1 MGAGTLRLASI
12 AALVAL
18 AAVVTA
24 AGARADTAADERAI
38 TERLQRWTAAFNAR
52 DAAGA
57 CDLFAPDLVYSL
69 PGLVDASYERMC
81 GNFRAVFA
89 KPGLRLTYA
98 EPDIH
103 EILVDG
109 DLAVVR
115 LTWTLTAEAN
125 GDTDTTSDEGLDVFR
140 RQPDGRWSIIRFMAF
155 PTREN
160 RVLE

>member
-1 MGAGTLRLASI
+1 MRLAGI

-18 AAVVTA
+18 AGVVTA
-24 AGARADTAADERAI
+24 GGARAADTAADEQAI

-52 DAAGA
+52 DVAGA
-57 CDLFAPDLVYSL
+57 CDLFAPELVYSL

-81 GNFRAVFA
+81 GNFRVVFA

-98 EPDIH
+98 EPAIH
-103 EILVDG
+103 EIIVDG

-115 LTWTLTAEAN
+115 LTWTLTAASGGE
-125 GDTDTTSDEGLDVFR
+125 TDTTSDEGLDVFR
-140 RQPDGRWSIIRFMAF
+140 RQPDGRWSIIRFIAF

-160 RVLE
+160 RVLK